1 MGTRTC
7 PGGARARY
15 RGPCRRHSSRR
26 WAGGQT
32 SRTLRATA
40 IPIAT
45 RISKTS
51 SFFTADLLV
60 DGRCPDA
67 SETGRPAPE
76 VNGVW
81 WPPSSSKRVG
91 RANPRP
97 VGSIPATSARG
108 CSPSSPRL
116 DNCRTGRTRPRAR
129 CRRRTRARRPFRA
142 RRSPETPTAARRP
155 PAPPPTRAAT
165 RPTPPSRSTSTSL
178 AAATA
183 RRSATVRSS
192 WPAAVAAARSAMWSR
207 CSAIPSRSPPLN
219 P

>member
-15 RGPCRRHSSRR
+15 GGPCRRHSSRR
-26 WAGGQT
+26 RAGGQT

-60 DGRCPDA
+60 DGRSPDA
-67 SETGRPAPE
+67 SETDRPTPE

-91 RANPRP
+91 RAIPVRWVRFLPPPPIRREKETGPWVRRSARSFRSQSAWRSARCPHRCDPRP
-97 VGSIPATSARG
+97 VLGQ
-108 CSPSSPRL
+108 SPGQ
-116 DNCRTGRTRPRAR
+116 RTGLHRGWI
-129 CRRRTRARRPFRA
+129 
-142 RRSPETPTAARRP
+142 
-155 PAPPPTRAAT
+155 
-165 RPTPPSRSTSTSL
+165 L
-178 AAATA
+178 G
-183 RRSATVRSS
+183 VG
-192 WPAAVAAARSAMWSR
+192 
-207 CSAIPSRSPPLN
+207 L
-219 P
+219 